1 MYNLILQLL
10 LIVLIT
16 LAMIFGWSY
25 TDTRIEENIF
35 FLVSVL
41 VTVGYLN
48 FLSYKVTNMKKDIK
62 NEN

>member
-1 MYNLILQLL
+1 MNNLILQLL

>member
-1 MYNLILQLL
+1 MNNLILQLL

-35 FLVSVL
+35 FLVSVF
-41 VTVGYLN
+41 VTIGYLN
-48 FLSYKVTNMKKDIK
+48 FLSYKVTKMKKDIK
-62 NEN
+62 NES